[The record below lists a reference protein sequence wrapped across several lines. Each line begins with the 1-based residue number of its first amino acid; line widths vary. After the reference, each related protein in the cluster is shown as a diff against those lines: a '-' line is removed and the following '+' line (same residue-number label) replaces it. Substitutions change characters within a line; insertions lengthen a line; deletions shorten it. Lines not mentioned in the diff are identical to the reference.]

1 MSAPQRMPLADALGI
16 LREARTDQ
24 VVVTTMGSAREWMT
38 LGSDPLDFIYA
49 PSAMGEAPAVGLG
62 IALAQ
67 PGRGVIVG
75 NGDDGPAL
83 AARVAAS
90 KVGARVHLA
99 GYVKE
104 RGPLYGGL
112 DALLHPSHREG
123 LSMVILEAMAAGLPI
138 AATPVG
144 EVGSLLDDGCGAI
157 LTDRGPAVTRALT
170 TVISDREF
178 RQELGAQARNRVART
193 FSSATL
199 SHTYAHEL
207 YTPAMARRPL

>member
-75 NGDDGPAL
+75 NGDGCMLMNLGTLVTITAQAPPNYVLIVFDNGVYEVTGMQQTAASIESRSRGDQIDFPAIARACGFTSVYEFRDLESWHGGVAEVLGAAGPTFVVLGVEPVPGGLVPRSPAPPPQRAEEFRAAL
-83 AARVAAS
+83 ADARP
-90 KVGARVHLA
+90 R
-99 GYVKE
+99 
-104 RGPLYGGL
+104 
-112 DALLHPSHREG
+112 
-123 LSMVILEAMAAGLPI
+123 
-138 AATPVG
+138 
-144 EVGSLLDDGCGAI
+144 
-157 LTDRGPAVTRALT
+157 
-170 TVISDREF
+170 
-178 RQELGAQARNRVART
+178 
-193 FSSATL
+193 
-199 SHTYAHEL
+199 
-207 YTPAMARRPL
+207 